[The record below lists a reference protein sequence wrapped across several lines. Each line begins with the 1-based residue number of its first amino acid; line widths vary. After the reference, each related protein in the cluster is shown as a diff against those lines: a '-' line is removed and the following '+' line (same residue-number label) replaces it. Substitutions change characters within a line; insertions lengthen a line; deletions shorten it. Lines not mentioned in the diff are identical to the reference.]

1 MITTGNPAGNASLQ
15 PLDDA
20 PRAQP
25 TSPPPSPAIHRAT
38 TPKWLSNIGHDT
50 LYLFVGFPLAIV
62 SFVVLVTGLSVG
74 FGLLITLAGIPVL
87 MGTLLAARGLA
98 NVERLRLPLVLGRPV
113 APARYRHVPD
123 GLKGWFRML
132 LDGQLW
138 LDVLHGIVVYPVAV
152 FTFVVS
158 VTWWA
163 VALGATTW
171 PLWSWALPD
180 DGADTDSLAE
190 VLGFE
195 SWLAETM
202 LNTAIGLVFLA
213 TLPFVL
219 RGLALF
225 QAAIGETLLSNQR
238 ISELRARVDT
248 LTASRAAVV
257 DAEAQGLRR
266 LERDLHDGPQQRLV
280 RLTMDLSAAER
291 RLANEDPDAAA
302 PLVSYALTQAK
313 EALDELR
320 ALSRGIAPPI
330 LADRGL
336 GAALAAAVAR
346 SPLDVE
352 LDVRLPE
359 DRRLPAAVEN
369 TAYFVVAEALANT
382 AKHSGA
388 RHGVVSVQLDETA
401 GRLWVQVAD
410 DGVGGASLAKG
421 HGLAGL
427 SDRVAALDGRLGVDS
442 PAGGPTVLTAEIPC
456 GWS

>member
-1 MITTGNPAGNASLQ
+1 MSTATSLEYEAAPTQAST
-15 PLDDA
+15 
-20 PRAQP
+20 PRA
-25 TSPPPSPAIHRAT
+25 AT
-38 TPKWLSNIGHDT
+38 TPKWLAHLGHDT

-62 SFVVLVTGLSVG
+62 SFVVLVTGLSVS
-74 FGLLITLAGIPVL
+74 FGLLITLIGVPLLI
-87 MGTLLAARGLA
+87 GTLIAARGLA

-113 APARYRHVPD
+113 APARYRDVPD
-123 GLKGWFRML
+123 GLKGWLRML

-138 LDVLHGIVVYPVAV
+138 LDTLHGIVVYPVAV

-158 VTWWA
+158 ITWWA

-171 PLWSWALPD
+171 PLWAWALPD
-180 DGADTDSLAE
+180 DPDSQSLADL
-190 VLGFE
+190 LGFD
-195 SWLAETM
+195 SWLADTM

-219 RGLALF
+219 RGLAVF
-225 QAAIGETLLSNQR
+225 QAAIGETLLSNPR
-238 ISELRARVDT
+238 ITELRARVET

-291 RLANEDPDAAA
+291 RLANEDPEAAA

-336 GAALAAAVAR
+336 GAAVAAAVAR

-352 LDVRLPE
+352 LDVRLPS
-359 DRRLPAAVEN
+359 DGRRLPAAVEN
-369 TAYFVVAEALANT
+369 TAYFVVAEALANA

-388 RHGVVSVQLDETA
+388 RHGVVSIQLDEAA

-410 DGVGGASLAKG
+410 DGVGGASVAKG

-427 SDRVAALDGRLGVDS
+427 SDRVAALDGRLGIDS